1 MAKKVKIALVQPELT
16 HNNQEN
22 FEQIEILIKQ
32 AVQKKPDIL
41 CLPERWYHLDLSMIS
56 SKECFSLFQ
65 EERGLQYNLVKFW
78 AKKYHISIISGGI
91 WEKSSDFNK
100 PVVVCYYFDEN
111 GNEQFYQRKIHL
123 YGIEKKI
130 LNPGSRLVC
139 FHDSKLG
146 FTFSILIC
154 FDLHISS
161 TLISEAIAHGS
172 EIIFS
177 PTLIRNDGME
187 NWKIYLQARAL
198 EHRIPIVSCNSVYS
212 AYGRKFKG
220 GSKIISFIKGKTSPA
235 QLHLSELGSH
245 AGIMIK
251 TVNLD
256 FPNLIRKEREKEKKE
271 SSQISVLKLHS

>member
-1 MAKKVKIALVQPELT
+1 MAKKVKIALIQPELT
-16 HNNQEN
+16 HNNQKN
-22 FEQIEILIKQ
+22 FEHIEFLIEQ

-41 CLPERWYHLDLSMIS
+41 CLPERWYHLDFSKIS
-56 SKECFSLFQ
+56 ENVNISLFQ
-65 EERGLQYNLVKFW
+65 EERGLQYNLVKSW
-78 AKKYHISIISGGI
+78 AERYHISIISGGI
-91 WEKSSDFNK
+91 WEKSSDLNK
-100 PVVVCYYFDEN
+100 PVIVCYYFDEN
-111 GNEQFYQRKIHL
+111 GVEQFYQRKIHL

-139 FHDSKLG
+139 FHDSKLD

-161 TLISEAIAHGS
+161 ILISEAIAHGS

-177 PTLIRNDGME
+177 PTLISESGME

-212 AYGRKFKG
+212 SYGRNFKG
-220 GSKIISFIKGKTSPA
+220 SSKIISFIKGKPSPV
-235 QLHLSELGSH
+235 QFHLDELNSH
-245 AGIMIK
+245 AGIMLK

-256 FPNLIRKEREKEKKE
+256 FPNLIRKERQKEKKE
-271 SSQISVLKLHS
+271 CSQISVLELHS